1 MDKLFSEYSKQE
13 KGMLTEQEFKEICL
27 YEIENNPDAPV
38 ELYTSYVNM
47 IDIGAF
53 KNPFSVN
60 ESPTSLFWKLP
71 LAVVAM
77 NTLIGNI
84 VRTKYYI
91 PILSDITPLLVEVH
105 YLNGRERMEV
115 ISRKRAGD
123 INKRHE
129 MLAPLLNP
137 FFPEIK

>member
-38 ELYTSYVNM
+38 ELYKSYVNM

-84 VRTKYYI
+84 VRTKYYNSALK
-91 PILSDITPLLVEVH
+91 ILKFPTKIFQFRTKIFE
-105 YLNGRERMEV
+105 YRTQNIN
-115 ISRKRAGD
+115 IS
-123 INKRHE
+123 H
-129 MLAPLLNP
+129 
-137 FFPEIK
+137 